1 MVSAK
6 RILIIEDDS
15 KISSGVKIGLEN
27 YGYVADIAYDGTMGK
42 SLALS
47 ELYDLIVLDSKI
59 PVLNGF
65 QLCSIIR
72 ENNELVPI
80 MMLSVSEDLNNK
92 LQGFECGIDDYLSI
106 PFEFKELLARVKVML
121 KRAQQKPLQ
130 DGRIK
135 VGDLEIDRNAKTII
149 RGGNTIE
156 LSSKEYNIL
165 EYLALNQGKVVSRPE
180 LIEKVW
186 EKNLDL
192 SSNVVDVYI
201 NFLRNKMDN
210 GYTTQLIQTR
220 VGLGYVLKDNSKD
233 LMAS

>member
-1 MVSAK
+1 MK
-6 RILIIEDDS
+6 RILVIENDS
-15 KISSGVKIGLEN
+15 KISFAVKIGLEN
-27 YGYVADIAYDGTMGK
+27 YSYVADVAYDGIMGK

-47 ELYDLIVLDSKI
+47 GLYDLIVLDSKL
-59 PVLNGF
+59 PTLNGF

-80 MMLSVSEDLNNK
+80 MMLSVSENLKDK
-92 LQGFECGIDDYLSI
+92 LQGFECGADDYLSI
-106 PFEFKELLARVKVML
+106 PFEFKELLARIKVML

-130 DGRIK
+130 NGRIR

-149 RGGNTIE
+149 RGGKTIE

-165 EYLALNQGKVVSRPE
+165 EYLALNQGKVVSRSE
-180 LIEKVW
+180 LLEKVW
-186 EKNLDL
+186 GKNLDL

-220 VGLGYVLKDNSKD
+220 VGLGYVLKDNSKN